1 MTDYQEFR
9 KKSRR
14 RRMRKRMLASGILVL
29 AAAVLVGGGWAAW
42 HGIQVIRGTNTRQTE
57 QSEQLPAETPQPQA
71 EVTDPVVQPAVGSFA
86 LAPVTEDTNW
96 NTTAYTTRT
105 LDYTVLQQDDGTTAM
120 DFRLVGQPACG
131 RITKEYYNYVTF
143 MGDSLTQGLQLYT
156 TGLPNAYYC
165 AYRGIGPNAV
175 VNGTQGRRTDGSKG
189 VPLEDLAQQAPEAIY
204 VLFGT
209 NTLTNASDAAQASF
223 LAYYDQM
230 IDMIKEVRPGIRIY
244 MQSITPVRPEVSLE
258 KPGLNRE
265 RIQRINDELAAMAL
279 NKDCYFI
286 NLWEP
291 LADTNGDLRA
301 EYAAGDGIHMNPTG
315 YAAWVEYL
323 LTHTAY
329 KPGALYEPGSGSW
342 YIPA

>member
-1 MTDYQEFR
+1 MADYQEFR
-9 KKSRR
+9 RKSKR
-14 RRMRKRMLASGILVL
+14 RRMKKRLLAGGILML
-29 AAAVLVGGGWAAW
+29 AAAVLAGTGWLAAR
-42 HGIQVIRGTNTRQTE
+42 GIQAVRAAGQEDVSVQVTAEPTQQEN
-57 QSEQLPAETPQPQA
+57 LPAVSGLLT
-71 EVTDPVVQPAVGSFA
+71 
-86 LAPVTEDTNW
+86 PVTEDTNW
-96 NTTAYTTRT
+96 DTVAYTART
-105 LDYTVLQQDDGTTAM
+105 LDYTVLSQNDGTTAL
-120 DFRLVGQPACG
+120 DYRLAALPACG

-175 VNGTQGRRTDGSKG
+175 VNGTLGRRTDGSKG

-209 NTLTNASDAAQASF
+209 NVLTNASDSAQASF

-230 IDMIKEVRPGIRIY
+230 IDMIREVRPGIRIY
-244 MQSITPVRPEVSLE
+244 MQTITPVRPEVAAE

-265 RIQRINDELAAMAL
+265 RLQRINDELAAMAL
-279 NKDCYFI
+279 NKGCYFI
-286 NLWEP
+286 DLWEP
-291 LADTNGDLRA
+291 LADAAGDLRA

-315 YAAWVEYL
+315 YSAWVEYL

-329 KPGALYEPGSGSW
+329 KSGALYEPGSGSW